1 MISLKD
7 IFRKKQVYNSVRDL
21 PMSVFIDIVCGVI
34 PEPENWQ
41 TLFEEYQSLSK
52 DNKSTIFLSLL
63 KDITFNENQI
73 YLTQVLLYSLSVNY
87 NDEVA
92 GQLRTPRFKFTRES
106 YKRDIEITLSG
117 LKSQSIKLKEKKDK
131 LQQLSKGEKPKPTDW
146 DMQFVYL
153 SKFMGVK
160 MTAHNTSVSEYINAI
175 NYLKE
180 ATKNNGK

>member
-1 MISLKD
+1 
-7 IFRKKQVYNSVRDL
+7 
-21 PMSVFIDIVCGVI
+21 
-34 PEPENWQ
+34 PENWQ

-92 GQLRTPRFKFTRES
+92 EQLRTPRFKFTRES
-106 YKRDIEITLSG
+106 YKRDIELTLSG

-131 LQQLSKGEKPKPTDW
+131 LSQLSKGEKPKPT
-146 DMQFVYL
+146 
-153 SKFMGVK
+153 
-160 MTAHNTSVSEYINAI
+160 
-175 NYLKE
+175 
-180 ATKNNGK
+180 